1 MKSLITLAACAT
13 TALAQ
18 GIFINSP
25 PANSQLQVGET
36 ITVQVARGDYIQAM
50 TEIGIA
56 IGIQSCPDTRPC
68 APPNE
73 YLQDL
78 LYTGPFD
85 PEYHTDFYDEYQ
97 NFTLTVPDVTGPAQ
111 IGVTR
116 AYLVGAG
123 YLTVV
128 GSAASN
134 YTIVA

>member
-1 MKSLITLAACAT
+1 MKSTLALTAFAT
-13 TALAQ
+13 MALGQ

-25 PANSQLQVGET
+25 AAGTELQVGET

-68 APPNE
+68 PPPNE
-73 YLQDL
+73 YLQYV
-78 LYTGPFD
+78 LYNGPYD
-85 PEYHTDFYDEYQ
+85 PEYETGFYDQYQ
-97 NFTLTVPDVTGPAQ
+97 NFTVTVPDVTGPAQ
-111 IGVTR
+111 IGVSR

-128 GSAASN
+128 GSTASN